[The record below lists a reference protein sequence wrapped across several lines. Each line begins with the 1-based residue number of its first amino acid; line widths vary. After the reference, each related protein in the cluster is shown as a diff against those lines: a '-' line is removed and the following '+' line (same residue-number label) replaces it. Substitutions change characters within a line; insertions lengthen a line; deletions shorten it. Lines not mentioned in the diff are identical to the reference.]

1 MMGSVVAPSLGTII
15 CFFMWLSP
23 MTAVLEARKVKS
35 LHLSTGP
42 LNPIPF
48 GITVMNCIAWT
59 TYACQR
65 RDYFILCANGTGLAL
80 GMFYVLSVLPCMDTG
95 MEAGEDNEDTLS
107 RSAERQLKLVLEVMI
122 VAAIAVWTLVVMSI
136 FIALDPS
143 QPADN
148 KTGQMVVS
156 SLGVMMSTS
165 YYASPLTTMYTVVKS
180 RNRYT
185 LTHLESTH
193 TSHACQTLPAPR
205 SESMY
210 VPMILMNLVNA
221 LMWVTYGI
229 AGKPDPMIWGPNLA
243 GALLAVAQVGSLAR
257 QASPIHRVPS
267 PSLSL
272 LLAPDT
278 PWCVVHDPPAFAA

>member
-1 MMGSVVAPSLGTII
+1 MCPTAPVSNGSSMMGSVVAPSLGTII

-23 MTAVLEARKVKS
+23 MTAVLEARRCKS

-95 MEAGEDNEDTLS
+95 IDTGEDSEDTLS

-143 QPADN
+143 QPADA

-185 LTHLESTH
+185 LSH
-193 TSHACQTLPAPR
+193 TPRIYPHRARLFNPRHPPQRVDVRADDPDEPGERVDVGDVRYRGQAGPHDLGPEPRRRPAR
-205 SESMY
+205 RR
-210 VPMILMNLVNA
+210 
-221 LMWVTYGI
+221 
-229 AGKPDPMIWGPNLA
+229 AGTPNL
-243 GALLAVAQVGSLAR
+243 
-257 QASPIHRVPS
+257 
-267 PSLSL
+267 SLSRPL
-272 LLAPDT
+272 SISI
-278 PWCVVHDPPAFAA
+278 